1 MTRPAGCERCN
12 LRPRAYRNSR
22 FCHACM
28 PGGPKIP
35 PPCWRCGA
43 DGDYYASGLCH
54 GCHGSAPARIGA
66 CLDCHAWGVTKATRW
81 LCWACVTWRTDYD
94 LGDCQACRRTVTIS
108 TPGKVCRLCRVQA
121 RRLRPAKGK
130 LNLADAN
137 GHGAQL
143 FLANMHKAATR
154 TQRSNLVPAA
164 PAGWPAGRPV
174 AHEQLVLIDVPWD
187 LTRGRAGVPP
197 PKDPELAAAL
207 HQVALD
213 HAADH
218 GWTRQDGDKAR
229 AGIRLLLGMQDTP
242 GARIRTSQAA
252 VLSQAYVTI
261 RPVLEILATVG
272 MLDDDRVA
280 PIRAWFDQQA
290 ATLPSAM
297 AAELRAW
304 FDIMLD
310 GSTTAPR
317 RRPRT
322 ATTTRIYL
330 IYLLPALT
338 TWANAGHTSLRE
350 ITTDDI
356 VAVLP
361 PPGTT
366 RSLFGRSVRSLFG
379 ILKARSLVFVN
390 PTSGVDTPHPTI
402 NPPMPIELTALRDA
416 LDSHSPARAL
426 VAALAAY
433 HALRSGDLRG
443 LQLDD
448 IRDRHLRIGRG
459 PRERIVLLAPPVR
472 QRLNTYLQ
480 HRTVRWP
487 DSPNPHLFIHVRT
500 AARTDAVGPRWIRL
514 TLDIPGNIDA
524 IRQDRILHEAYA
536 TGGDTRRLCDLFG
549 LSTNAASRYTNT
561 VREPALGNDRYN
573 GAAPTGPGS

>member
-1 MTRPAGCERCN
+1 VTRPAGCERCTV
-12 LRPRAYRNSR
+12 RPRAYRKSR

-28 PGGPKIP
+28 PGGPQAP
-35 PPCWRCGA
+35 PPCRRCGT

-54 GCHGSAPARIGA
+54 GCHGSAPPRPGA

-81 LCWACVTWRTDYD
+81 LCAPCVTWRYDHD
-94 LGDCQACRRTVTIS
+94 LGDCRACRRTVTIGTTS
-108 TPGKVCRLCRVQA
+108 RVCRLCRVKA
-121 RRLRPAKGK
+121 RQLRPAKGK
-130 LNLADAN
+130 LNLTDVN
-137 GHGAQL
+137 GHGVQL
-143 FLANMHKAATR
+143 FLANMHKAATWTR
-154 TQRSNLVPAA
+154 RGKLIPAA
-164 PAGWPAGRPV
+164 PVGWPAGRPV
-174 AHEQLVLIDVPWD
+174 AHKQLVLIDVAWD

-207 HQVALD
+207 HQIALD

-242 GARIRTSQAA
+242 GARIRTSDTA
-252 VLSQAYVTI
+252 VLSQTYVTI
-261 RPVLEILATVG
+261 RPVLDILATVG
-272 MLDDDRVA
+272 MLDDDRIP

-290 ATLPSAM
+290 VTLPPAM
-297 AAELRAW
+297 AAELRTW

-310 GSTTAPR
+310 GSTTTPR

-322 ATTTRIYL
+322 AITTRIYL
-330 IYLLPALT
+330 TYLLPALRV
-338 TWANAGHTSLRE
+338 WVNAGHTSLRE
-350 ITTDDI
+350 ITTDDV

-361 PPGTT
+361 APGTS
-366 RSLFGRSVRSLFG
+366 RSLFGQSARSLFA
-379 ILKARSLVFVN
+379 ILKARKLVFVN
-390 PTSGVDTPHPTI
+390 PTNRIDTPHPAV
-402 NPPMPIELTALRDA
+402 NPPMPIELAALRAA
-416 LDSHSPARAL
+416 LDSHNPARAL

-459 PRERIVLLAPPVR
+459 PREHVVLLAPPVR

-480 HRTVRWP
+480 HRTARWP

-500 AARTDAVGPRWIRL
+500 AARTDAVGRRWVGL

-549 LSTNAASRYTNT
+549 LSINAASRYTNT
-561 VREPALGNDRYN
+561 VREPAIGDDRHTR
-573 GAAPTGPGS
+573 AAPTIRGS